1 MSEKRHSLIYFHQ
14 SFVGRQPRGATLAF
28 PRVVARQAFGG
39 NRLENSFISRKATEI
54 KYSYTLILRHLK
66 SIMQHNTAGK
76 PFMGVILQ
84 QYQDITTGYIGII
97 N

>member
-14 SFVGRQPRGATLAF
+14 KFVRRQPRGATLAL
-28 PRVVARQAFGG
+28 PRVAARQTFGG
-39 NRLENSFISRKATEI
+39 NRLENSANSRKATEI
-54 KYSYTLILRHLK
+54 KYSNTLILRNLN
-66 SIMQHNTAGK
+66 SIMQTKTAGK
-76 PFMGVILQ
+76 PFKSVILQ